1 MDFIIGG
8 QSHAKGASFR
18 NLLTSEFLKPRA
30 VGQRIKNFNMADKS
44 SNFTEA
50 ERRRME
56 AINKQFVARQKQL
69 KQMKRRNLAIFAC
82 LLTSVAGIC
91 ILFISNETVLRNTLQ
106 LTFQYRKE
114 NFIKN
119 YLIQSNGKLR
129 LNIY

>member
-1 MDFIIGG
+1 MGG

>member
-1 MDFIIGG
+1 MGG

-30 VGQRIKNFNMADKS
+30 VGQRIENFNMADKS